1 MVPFLAGGL
10 VMERRP
16 RVAVYGDLMLDRDF
30 VVDRD
35 VAEDL
40 PRFKVV
46 ESRVRLGA
54 AGAVV
59 NMLQSLGCD
68 TMLASTSGGS
78 DADVSGVQRMIP
90 GAKFVMRDNGQQTQ
104 RIRYWDRDGKRLAP
118 RVDIDGRTV
127 LSNGDERALCA
138 SIGSFRPDII
148 VVCDHGRG
156 VVTPSCIG
164 RLKSFGAPI
173 YVDPCIKS
181 NWESFGGVEVLSM
194 NRQEALE
201 CAAIDPEP
209 KEIIQHCDVDGLWWY
224 RSGWWLAPPAVPG
237 ESDSHRLWFPSM
249 ATEVVDTLGAGD
261 QFMATLAA
269 GRAKGQDWECAILEA
284 NIAAGL
290 QCGRRGIVPVTWAE
304 IRNSDPSRREAG
316 ASSEP
321 SGSQQG

>member
-1 MVPFLAGGL
+1 M
-10 VMERRP
+10 RRA
-16 RVAVYGDLMLDRDF
+16 RVAVYGDLMVDRDF

-35 VAEDL
+35 VVEDL
-40 PRFKVV
+40 PRFKVI

-54 AGAVV
+54 AGSVV
-59 NMLQSLGCD
+59 TMLQALGCD

-78 DADVSGVQRMIP
+78 QEEVMAVQLMVPGYKYVARDAGP
-90 GAKFVMRDNGQQTQ
+90 QTQ
-104 RIRYWDRDGKRLAP
+104 RIRYWDRDGVRRSP
-118 RVDIDGRTV
+118 RVDVDGTTV
-127 LSNGDERALCA
+127 LSSGDERALCA
-138 SIGSFRPDII
+138 AVGSFRPDII

-173 YVDPCIKS
+173 YVDPCVKS
-181 NWESFGGVEVLSM
+181 NWESFGGVEVLAM
-194 NRQEALE
+194 NRQEALASVA
-201 CAAIDPEP
+201 CDPEP

-224 RSGWWLAPPAVPG
+224 RQGWWLAPPAVPG

-261 QFMATLAA
+261 QFIATLAA

-304 IRNSDPSRREAG
+304 IRNSDPSRREVG
-316 ASSEP
+316 ASSE
-321 SGSQQG
+321 SGGNQQG